1 MEGGKACVL
10 RDLFQGALALAKS
23 LPKACSDGSKITPPW
38 RSTSVGSISH
48 AVLSCRDSCPPP
60 RPQPLQSNSTVKPS
74 FVFLRET
81 MCAVFYNFISN
92 GPPTNFA
99 PLASSLLLSLPPS
112 TSQGH
117 NAGVLTRSA
126 QRLVMAWLCAYFEY
140 QATPN
145 RGFNSDMLV
154 FTLVDFVD
162 KMIQTDVLS
171 QNFDNWTYV
180 MITAAL

>member
-1 MEGGKACVL
+1 MGLPQTL
-10 RDLFQGALALAKS
+10 RLSIPLS
-23 LPKACSDGSKITPPW
+23 L
-38 RSTSVGSISH
+38 
-48 AVLSCRDSCPPP
+48 LSC
-60 RPQPLQSNSTVKPS
+60 
-74 FVFLRET
+74 
-81 MCAVFYNFISN
+81 
-92 GPPTNFA
+92 
-99 PLASSLLLSLPPS
+99 
-112 TSQGH
+112 
-117 NAGVLTRSA
+117 
-126 QRLVMAWLCAYFEY
+126 YFEY